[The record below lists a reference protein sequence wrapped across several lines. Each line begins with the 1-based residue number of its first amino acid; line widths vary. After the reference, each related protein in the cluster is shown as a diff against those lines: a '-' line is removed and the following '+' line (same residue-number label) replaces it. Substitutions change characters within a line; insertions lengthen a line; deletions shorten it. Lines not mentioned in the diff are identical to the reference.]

1 MVAPIELTLRS
12 DATTRSSSRQ
22 IPPKPPAAA
31 AAAAAFPTSTSQHH
45 FSISQLPQVTE
56 PETSGL
62 LTFKPELDT
71 NAVILTGRSRQP

>member
-1 MVAPIELTLRS
+1 MVASIELTLRS

-22 IPPKPPAAA
+22 ITPEPP

>member
-1 MVAPIELTLRS
+1 MVASIELTLRS
-12 DATTRSSSRQ
+12 DATTRSSRQ
-22 IPPKPPAAA
+22 IIPEPP
-31 AAAAAFPTSTSQHH
+31 AAAAFPTSTSQHH